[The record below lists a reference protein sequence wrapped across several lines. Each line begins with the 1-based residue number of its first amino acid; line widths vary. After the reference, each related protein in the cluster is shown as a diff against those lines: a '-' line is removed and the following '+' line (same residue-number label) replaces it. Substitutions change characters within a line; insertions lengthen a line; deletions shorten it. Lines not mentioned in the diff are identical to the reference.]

1 MQRFD
6 FSLILFRTVNNYG
19 YSGFHRNLLITIS
32 FDSDYLIE
40 ILNTSW
46 LKGLLLVQ
54 ARIENNI
61 KIHEE
66 IKDSALQIK
75 TNKYTPTESHVPTFN
90 KFYRLHQF
98 KSRYKSKYLV
108 GKSKLNDQ
116 SRI

>member
-32 FDSDYLIE
+32 LGTNNLIE

-46 LKGLLLVQ
+46 LRRLLLVQ

-75 TNKYTPTESHVPTFN
+75 TTKYTPTESHVSKHLISFIDSINSKVDTKAN
-90 KFYRLHQF
+90 ILLV
-98 KSRYKSKYLV
+98 SR
-108 GKSKLNDQ
+108 N
-116 SRI
+116 